1 MEFRTMQTKPVQP
14 TAVAKNEKNQPKQ
27 AAKEAIGSDF
37 LFKIAVPVVL
47 AFIAA
52 FLNANAVAKQMKTQG
67 FLSYKDDLSFGHIVN
82 ENDLVEVKI
91 GGQLGQ
97 IPYLKD
103 AKTSRTQL
111 IGRIVNRPIKK
122 GELVVESQFGGIS
135 VTESSEYRSFE
146 LPRNLSRNLA
156 RSVRPGQWFTVRY
169 ALKNNTDTVY
179 ALGPFEVAPIDQNY
193 RLDSS
198 ESVTVLNV
206 KEDKDVDQQI
216 FMLQEVL
223 EGNSKYTSQCVPLS
237 ATAKEA
243 QPSVDK

>member
-1 MEFRTMQTKPVQP
+1 MQTKTVPVK
-14 TAVAKNEKNQPKQ
+14 TTLKNEKTLPSPES
-27 AAKEAIGSDF
+27 KETLGSDF
-37 LFKIAVPVVL
+37 LVKIAIPLVL

-52 FLNANAVAKQMKTQG
+52 FLNATAVAKQMKTQS
-67 FLSYKDDLSFGHIVN
+67 FLSYRDNLSFGHIVN

-103 AKTSRTQL
+103 AKTSRTEL
-111 IGRIVNRPIKK
+111 IGRVVNRPIKK

-135 VTESSEYRSFE
+135 VTESSKYRSFE

-169 ALKNNTDTVY
+169 ALKNNTGKVY

-198 ESVTVLNV
+198 DSVTVLNI
-206 KEDKDVDQQI
+206 KEDADVDQQI

-223 EGNSKYTSQCVPLS
+223 ESNSKYTSQCVPLS
-237 ATAKEA
+237 ATPKPA
-243 QPSVDK
+243 QPMVDK